1 MSPRGASRKRRCKML
16 LRSYRKEIFRAK
28 CNPSFESVHCIAH
41 LEEDIGEVLPYLN
54 TVLGGFSYTEDPP
67 SLTLRIHG
75 RLITLHPR
83 EIAINALE
91 DEAQAEKILQWLMK
105 EINAT
110 WERRHEI
117 EPSTEVPPRP
127 QVFEILKRLPKTNC
141 KECGQPTCMVFATL
155 VAEGIKGPEDCPGLD
170 QNGKEGLYKYLTGF
184 PSWVSSRAQME

>member
-1 MSPRGASRKRRCKML
+1 ML
-16 LRSYRKEIFRAK
+16 LKSYTKEVFRAK

-41 LEEDIGEVLPYLN
+41 LEEDIREVLPYLN

-67 SLTLRIHG
+67 SLTLRVQG

-91 DEAQAEKILQWLMK
+91 DEAQAEKILQWLKK
-105 EINAT
+105 EINET

-117 EPSTEVPPRP
+117 EPTKDVPQRP
-127 QVFEILKRLPKTNC
+127 QLLEILKRLPKTNC

-155 VAEGIKGPEDCPGLD
+155 LAEGVKGPEDCPGLD
-170 QNGKEGLYKYLTGF
+170 QKGKETLLSYLTSF